1 MSETQFSIL
10 AVLALLMAGI
20 GISFSPNSEF
30 GSVTYI
36 DTFIFILVYVTFLAP
51 SQEIVSISTRPASFL
66 FPPQNGEQI
75 KLFTKNYW
83 LELR

>member
-1 MSETQFSIL
+1 MSETQFSIM

-36 DTFIFILVYVTFLAP
+36 DTFIFILVLVTF
-51 SQEIVSISTRPASFL
+51 
-66 FPPQNGEQI
+66 
-75 KLFTKNYW
+75 
-83 LELR
+83 